1 MPSDTAGARLSKN
14 KADTGHV
21 LRRLAASLTLKMIG
35 LIVVF
40 VALPVALYSQ
50 FESADMQRRD
60 LVIRGIQQR
69 SWLIAQALA
78 PILDQPAGP
87 PHKSLNRELQRFKDS
102 RTLLKL
108 MFRPIGVPAGGN
120 FYYIASAP
128 ESRPEQV
135 GAELESLAERG
146 ILKQLAES
154 CAWDSPIDIRY
165 RQPDGHEEI
174 MTSVVPI
181 QTRWGCWVLLSAH
194 PTSEFLNISI
204 GRSYWQTRE
213 IQVAAVIYFVFAL
226 LAILITV
233 SVWRSLHHFR
243 RVAREIREGRAQ
255 GRTFVARNVV
265 PELTSVAADFDHFVY
280 DLRKIAHDMRQAS
293 EDNAHSLKGPICT
306 IQSSLEPIKRV
317 LPPDNFRSA
326 RAISLIESSLRRL
339 HSLVN
344 ATQRVDY
351 NTANLIDAPRI
362 RVNLSE
368 IVADTVLRY
377 REVLAE
383 HNVRLVRV
391 LEEGAC
397 VFAGRGV
404 IDTVFENI
412 LDNAI
417 SFAPEGSTVSVYVFR
432 QAGQVM
438 LHVDDEGPG
447 IAPDKIDMM
456 FDRYFSS
463 RTGAPNQTGR
473 RSTPGGS
480 PGSHAGLG
488 LWIVHRNVEALD
500 GTVSA
505 HNRLSGGLSVRIE
518 LPAAA

>member
-1 MPSDTAGARLSKN
+1 MPSDIAGARLSTGR
-14 KADTGHV
+14 ADVLHA
-21 LRRLAASLTLKMIG
+21 LRRIAASLTLKMIG
-35 LIVVF
+35 LVVVF
-40 VALPVALYSQ
+40 VALPVVLYGQ
-50 FESADMQRRD
+50 FESADNQRRD
-60 LVIRGIQQR
+60 LVVRGIQQR
-69 SWLIAQALA
+69 SWLIAQALT
-78 PILDQPAGP
+78 PILDQPSGP
-87 PHKSLNRELQRFKDS
+87 PHKSLNQELQRFKDN

-108 MFRPIGVPAGGN
+108 MFRPVGMPAGGS

-128 ESRPEQV
+128 ESKPELV
-135 GAELESLAERG
+135 GTELSSLAEHG
-146 ILKQLAES
+146 VLQQLSES
-154 CAWDSPIDIRY
+154 CAWDAPIDIRY
-165 RQPDGHEEI
+165 RQPNGHEEI

-181 QTRWGCWVLLSAH
+181 QSRWGCWVLLSAH

-213 IQVAAVIYFVFAL
+213 IQVAAAIYFVFAL
-226 LAILITV
+226 LAILVTV

-243 RVAREIREGRAQ
+243 HVAREMREGR
-255 GRTFVARNVV
+255 GSERTFVARNVV
-265 PELTSVAADFDHFVY
+265 PELTSVAADFDHFVR
-280 DLRKIAHDMRQAS
+280 DLRRIAHDMRQAS

-317 LPPDNFRSA
+317 VPADNSRA
-326 RAISLIESSLRRL
+326 TRAISLVESSLRRL

-344 ATQRVDY
+344 ATQRIDY

-397 VFAGRGV
+397 VLAGRGV
-404 IDTVFENI
+404 IDTIFENI

-417 SFAPEGSTVSVYVFR
+417 GFAPERSTVSVYVFR
-432 QAGQVM
+432 QNGSVM

-447 IAPDKIDMM
+447 ISHEQIDMV

-463 RTGAPNQTGR
+463 RAGSPNQTGR

-488 LWIVHRNVEALD
+488 LWIVHRNVEALG

-505 HNRLSGGLSVRIE
+505 HNRLSGGLSIRIE

>member
-1 MPSDTAGARLSKN
+1 M
-14 KADTGHV
+14 
-21 LRRLAASLTLKMIG
+21 RRLAASLTLKMIG
-35 LIVVF
+35 LVAVF
-40 VALPVALYSQ
+40 VALPVVLYGQ
-50 FESADMQRRD
+50 FESADNQRRD

-69 SWLIAQALA
+69 SWLIAQALT
-78 PILDQPAGP
+78 PVLNQPGGP
-87 PHKSLNRELQRFKDS
+87 PHKSLNRELQRFKDG

-108 MFRPIGVPAGGN
+108 MFRPIGMPTGGS

-128 ESRPEQV
+128 ESKPEQV
-135 GAELESLAERG
+135 GAELEGLAEHG
-146 ILKQLAES
+146 VLKQLADS
-154 CAWDSPIDIRY
+154 CAWDAPIDIRY

-181 QTRWGCWVLLSAH
+181 QSRWGCWVLLSAH

-213 IQVAAVIYFVFAL
+213 IQVAAAIYFIFAL
-226 LAILITV
+226 LAILVTV

-243 RVAREIREGRAQ
+243 RVAREIREGRVQ
-255 GRTFVARNVV
+255 ERPFTARNIV
-265 PELTSVAADFDHFVY
+265 PELTSVAADFDHFVD
-280 DLRKIAHDMRQAS
+280 DLRQIAHDMRQAS

-306 IQSSLEPIKRV
+306 IQSSLEPLKRV
-317 LPPDNFRSA
+317 VPEDNA
-326 RAISLIESSLRRL
+326 RAIRAIGLIESSLRRL

-344 ATQRVDY
+344 AAQRVDY
-351 NTANLIDAPRI
+351 NRANLIDAPRARI
-362 RVNLSE
+362 NLSE
-368 IVADTVLRY
+368 VVADTVLRY

-391 LEEGAC
+391 LEDGVC
-397 VFAGRGV
+397 ILAGRGV
-404 IDTVFENI
+404 VDTVFENI

-417 SFAPEGSTVSVYVFR
+417 GFAPEGSTVSVYVFR
-432 QAGQVM
+432 QDDRVL

-447 IAPDKIDMM
+447 IDPQKIDSV

-463 RTGAPNQTGR
+463 RIGAPNQTGR

-488 LWIVHRNVEALD
+488 LWIVHRNVDAL
-500 GTVSA
+500 GGAVSA
-505 HNRLSGGLSVRIE
+505 HNRLSGGLSIRIE
-518 LPAAA
+518 LPAAD

>member
-1 MPSDTAGARLSKN
+1 LILGRVDIWRAF
-14 KADTGHV
+14 
-21 LRRLAASLTLKMIG
+21 RRLAASLTLKMIG

-40 VALPVALYSQ
+40 VALPVILYGQ
-50 FESADMQRRD
+50 FESADTQRRE
-60 LVIRGIQQR
+60 LVARGIQQR
-69 SWLIAQALA
+69 SWLIAQALL
-78 PILDQPAGP
+78 PVLDRPDGP
-87 PHKSLNRELQRFKDS
+87 PHRLLNRELRKFEDG

-108 MFRPIGVPAGGN
+108 MFRPSGNPAGGN

-128 ESRPEQV
+128 EARPEQI
-135 GAELESLAERG
+135 GAELDGLADHGVLRK
-146 ILKQLAES
+146 LSES
-154 CAWDSPIDIRY
+154 CAWDAPIDIRY

-181 QTRWGCWVLLSAH
+181 QSRWGCWVLLSAH

-213 IQVAAVIYFVFAL
+213 IQMAAAIYFVFAL
-226 LAILITV
+226 LAILIIV

-243 RVAREIREGRAQ
+243 NVAREIRQ
-255 GRTFVARNVV
+255 GRTQDQTFAARNVV
-265 PELTSVAADFDHFVY
+265 PELTSVAADFDHFVR
-280 DLRKIAHDMRQAS
+280 DLRSIAHDMRQAA

-317 LPPDNFRSA
+317 VPTDNIRAA
-326 RAISLIESSLRRL
+326 RAVSLIESSLRRL
-339 HSLVN
+339 NTLVN
-344 ATQRVDY
+344 AAQRLDY

-362 RVNLSE
+362 QVNVAA
-368 IVADTVLRY
+368 IVSDILMRY

-383 HNVRLVRV
+383 HNVRLVRAV
-391 LEEGAC
+391 EDDAS

-404 IDTVFENI
+404 IDTIFENV

-417 SFAPEGSTVSVYVFR
+417 SFAPERSTVSVYVFH
-432 QAGQVM
+432 QNDDIH

-447 IAPDKIDMM
+447 INPDQIDQV
-456 FDRYFSS
+456 FDRYYSS
-463 RTGAPNQTGR
+463 RPGALNQISR
-473 RSTPGGS
+473 RATPGGS

-488 LWIVHRNVEALD
+488 LWIVHRNVEAL
-500 GTVSA
+500 GGAITVQ
-505 HNRLSGGLSVRIE
+505 NRLSGGLSIRIA

>member
-1 MPSDTAGARLSKN
+1 M
-14 KADTGHV
+14 
-21 LRRLAASLTLKMIG
+21 LRRLGASLTLKMIG
-35 LIVVF
+35 LVVVF
-40 VALPVALYSQ
+40 VALPVVLYGQ
-50 FESADMQRRD
+50 FESADNQRRD

-78 PILDQPAGP
+78 PLLDQPGGP
-87 PHKSLNRELQRFKDS
+87 PHKSLNRELQRFKDG

-108 MFRPIGVPAGGN
+108 MFRPVGMPTGDS

-128 ESRPEQV
+128 ESKPEQV
-135 GAELESLAERG
+135 GAELESLAEHG
-146 ILKQLAES
+146 VLKQLADS
-154 CAWDSPIDIRY
+154 CAWDAPIDIRY

-181 QTRWGCWVLLSAH
+181 QSRWGCWVLLSAH

-213 IQVAAVIYFVFAL
+213 IQVAAAIYFVFAL
-226 LAILITV
+226 LAVLVTV

-255 GRTFVARNVV
+255 ERPFTARNIV
-265 PELTSVAADFDHFVY
+265 PELTSVAADFDHFVD
-280 DLRKIAHDMRQAS
+280 DLRQIAHDMRQAS

-317 LPPDNFRSA
+317 VPQDNA
-326 RAISLIESSLRRL
+326 RATRAVGLIESSLRRL

-344 ATQRVDY
+344 AAQRIDY
-351 NTANLIDAPRI
+351 NRANLIDAPRTRI
-362 RVNLSE
+362 NLSE
-368 IVADTVLRY
+368 VVADTVLRY
-377 REVLAE
+377 REVLAD

-391 LEEGAC
+391 LEEDVC
-397 VFAGRGV
+397 VYAGRGV

-417 SFAPEGSTVSVYVFR
+417 SFAPYGSTVSVYVFR
-432 QAGQVM
+432 QDGRVL

-447 IAPDKIDMM
+447 IDSAKIDSV

-463 RTGAPNQTGR
+463 RAGEPSQTGR

-488 LWIVHRNVEALD
+488 LWIVHRNVEVLG

-505 HNRLSGGLSVRIE
+505 HNRLSGGLSIRIE
-518 LPAAA
+518 LPSAG

>member
-1 MPSDTAGARLSKN
+1 MLSDTAGARLSTN
-14 KADTGHV
+14 KPDILYA
-21 LRRLAASLTLKMIG
+21 LRRLGASLTLKMVG
-35 LIVVF
+35 LIAVF
-40 VALPVALYSQ
+40 VALPIILYGQ
-50 FESADMQRRD
+50 FESADSQRRD
-60 LVIRGIQQR
+60 LVVRGIQQR

-78 PILDQPAGP
+78 PILDQPGGP
-87 PHKSLNRELQRFKDS
+87 PHQSLNRELQRFKDS

-108 MFRPIGVPAGGN
+108 MFRPAGPAGGS

-128 ESRPEQV
+128 ESKPEQI
-135 GAELESLAERG
+135 GAELASLAERG
-146 ILKQLAES
+146 VLQKLSES
-154 CAWDSPIDIRY
+154 CAWDAPIDIRY

-213 IQVAAVIYFVFAL
+213 IQVAAAIYFVFAL
-226 LAILITV
+226 LAILIAV

-243 RVAREIREGRAQ
+243 RVAREIREGRTSE
-255 GRTFVARNVV
+255 RTFTARNVV
-265 PELTSVAADFDHFVY
+265 PELTSVAADFDHFVR
-280 DLRKIAHDMRQAS
+280 DLRRIAHEMRQVS

-317 LPPDNFRSA
+317 VPSENFRA
-326 RAISLIESSLRRL
+326 LRAVGLIESSLRRL
-339 HSLVN
+339 HSMVN
-344 ATQRVDY
+344 AAQRVDY

-362 RVNLSE
+362 RVNMTE

-383 HNVRLVRV
+383 HDVRLIKV
-391 LEEGAC
+391 LEEGTG
-397 VFAGRGV
+397 VLAGRGV

-417 SFAPEGSTVSVYVFR
+417 GFAPEGSTVSVYVFR
-432 QAGQVM
+432 QEGCVL

-447 IAPDKIDMM
+447 IDPDKIDSI

-463 RTGAPNQTGR
+463 RSGAASQVPR
-473 RSTPGGS
+473 HSTPGGS
-480 PGSHAGLG
+480 PGNHAGLG
-488 LWIVHRNVEALD
+488 LWIVHRNVEAL
-500 GTVSA
+500 GGKVSA

-518 LPAAA
+518 LPAA